1 MYIDIKKYRLNN
13 PAMKVWF
20 NRDQNNRINLV
31 IMKYH
36 TSISLH
42 MEGDTVS
49 LSEISR
55 IIHEYNPASITGK
68 KSIIEKIAPSVCLE
82 YNTEYGHIFEY
93 KKFCDFG
100 GNEMVEK
107 ATEEDA
113 MEIARL
119 ITSDKEIGSYYEIED
134 FANQLVERMRADMG
148 RNYIIREDGKIIGHI
163 ATYAELDDVAVTG
176 GLIVERAYE
185 GHMFGAVLEGYV
197 VRQMREEGFRLYTFV
212 VNHKR
217 YKLLKN
223 MGNLPVG
230 EYGKMIKAGE

>member
-1 MYIDIKKYRLNN
+1 
-13 PAMKVWF
+13 
-20 NRDQNNRINLV
+20 
-31 IMKYH
+31 
-36 TSISLH
+36 
-42 MEGDTVS
+42 
-49 LSEISR
+49 
-55 IIHEYNPASITGK
+55 
-68 KSIIEKIAPSVCLE
+68 
-82 YNTEYGHIFEY
+82 
-93 KKFCDFG
+93 
-100 GNEMVEK
+100 
-107 ATEEDA
+107 
-113 MEIARL
+113 
-119 ITSDKEIGSYYEIED
+119 
-134 FANQLVERMRADMG
+134 MG

-185 GHMFGAVLEGYV
+185 GHMFGAVLEGYI